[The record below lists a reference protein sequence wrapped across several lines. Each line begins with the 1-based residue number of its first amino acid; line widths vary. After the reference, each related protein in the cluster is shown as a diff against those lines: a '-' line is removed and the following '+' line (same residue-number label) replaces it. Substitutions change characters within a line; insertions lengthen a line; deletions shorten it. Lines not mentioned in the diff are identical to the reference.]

1 MTAAGSKVE
10 PNQVLVVA
18 ADEAVAFVKER
29 GGQVFVW
36 PLTLDAPTGGADVF
50 ALEASTE
57 SPGVEHEFVR
67 FPGEGLDVLIDA
79 GEHGLPDELHLALKG
94 WRTKRIRAY
103 WNGNSFG
110 RG

>member
-1 MTAAGSKVE
+1 MTATGSKVK
-10 PNQVLVVA
+10 PNRVRVVA
-18 ADEAVAFVKER
+18 ADEAVAFVSER

-57 SPGVEHEFVR
+57 SPGVDHEFVR
-67 FPGEGLDVLIDA
+67 FAGEGLDVLIDTS
-79 GEHGLPDELHLALKG
+79 EHGLPDELHLAVTG

-110 RG
+110 RS

>member
-10 PNQVLVVA
+10 PNQVRVVA
-18 ADEAVAFVKER
+18 ADEAVAFVRER

-67 FPGEGLDVLIDA
+67 FSGEVVERDARIDDDEREALLLQRASAPRSTPPGA
-79 GEHGLPDELHLALKG
+79 
-94 WRTKRIRAY
+94 
-103 WNGNSFG
+103 
-110 RG
+110 

>member
-1 MTAAGSKVE
+1 MTAAGSMVE
-10 PNQVLVVA
+10 PDRVRVVA
-18 ADEAVAFVKER
+18 AEAAVAYVREH

-36 PLTLDAPTGGADVF
+36 ALTLDAPTGGADVF

-67 FPGEGLDVLIDA
+67 FSGEGLDVLIDA